1 MPGLI
6 WLLFVFYSI
15 FLAPGASGSDDQ
27 IFINLISGQFE
38 TVPSL
43 VVVVFSLLGL
53 YPLLFAKL
61 LLVNDNG
68 KVPAWPFIIA
78 SFGLGAFSLLLY
90 YQLHQF
96 FPSHKRIERTPK
108 KLKRFLNTRLF
119 FVILF
124 ILTIICFIPITTNPS
139 LTDYYEAF
147 NQSHL
152 VSVMTVDFFILLVL
166 SYVECKRRGL
176 SYSFLAFLPVVGP
189 LLLLWL
195 HKS

>member
-1 MPGLI
+1 MPGFI

-38 TVPSL
+38 PVPSL

-61 LLVNDNG
+61 LLENDNG

-96 FPSHKRIERTPK
+96 FPSHKQIERTPK

-124 ILTIICFIPITTNPS
+124 VLTIICFIPITTNPS

-152 VSVMTVDFFILLVL
+152 VSVMTIVL
-166 SYVECKRRGL
+166 FYTISAQLC
-176 SYSFLAFLPVVGP
+176 
-189 LLLLWL
+189 
-195 HKS
+195 